1 MDGPLLKKND
11 LRLAAGLLVLILLLF
26 AARGLYFCGSG
37 ARVIVSQNGSTLREY
52 PLNGFADDVITNP
65 ETGGT
70 NRLHISGGKVWV
82 TDASCPDKICEHY
95 GRISG
100 DGEVI
105 VCLPNRLIIQIA
117 E

>member
-26 AARGLYFCGSG
+26 AARGLYFRGSG

-70 NRLHISGGKVWV
+70 NRLHISGGKV
-82 TDASCPDKICEHY
+82 
-95 GRISG
+95 
-100 DGEVI
+100 
-105 VCLPNRLIIQIA
+105 
-117 E
+117 